1 MKRVLAILATAIL
14 SISAATRAE
23 AGGGP
28 FGIDH
33 RVAYD
38 NSGIWKRT
46 YQIDLT
52 VGTAVVV
59 TAGALWEG
67 DDSKLGDTFWRSL
80 DSTVLSV
87 ASAQVMKFAFSRERP
102 SATADPNQWFK
113 GHGNQSF
120 PSGEVAEVAGAVTPF
135 IVAYGDEQPAVYALA
150 VLPVYD
156 AIARVKVRG
165 HWQSDVLVGGAL
177 GVAWGVYAGRAE
189 KPFFLDVLPRGIMVG
204 VSKHF

>member
-1 MKRVLAILATAIL
+1 MKYLAAVFATAVL
-14 SISAATRAE
+14 YLGAGHEACAA
-23 AGGGP
+23 GGP

-33 RVAYD
+33 RIAYD
-38 NSGIWKRT
+38 NSGIWKRS
-46 YQIDLT
+46 YQTDLAF
-52 VGTAVVV
+52 GTAIVV

-87 ASAQVMKFAFSRERP
+87 ASAQVLKFTFSRERP
-102 SATADPNQWFK
+102 STTADPNQWFK

-135 IVAYGDEQPAVYALA
+135 IVAYGDEYPAVYGLAAL
-150 VLPVYD
+150 PIYD

-165 HWQSDVLVGGAL
+165 HWQSDVLVGGAI
-177 GVAWGVYAGRAE
+177 GVGWGIYAGRSE
-189 KPFFLDVLPRGIMVG
+189 NPFFLDVLPRGVMVG
-204 VSKHF
+204 ISKHF